1 MGDAYHIGFYV
12 SDIDHMRVLISIEA
26 SLRHQDQGRWRDY
39 HRLESR
45 SLYDYLGNRASILV
59 GHYGRGCSWLK
70 GQLRSLG
77 HCLALMA
84 GVVMDPSLPAA
95 DAR

>member
-1 MGDAYHIGFYV
+1 MWMDY
-12 SDIDHMRVLISIEA
+12 
-26 SLRHQDQGRWRDY
+26 RH
-39 HRLESR
+39 LESR

-59 GHYGRGCSWLK
+59 GRYGRDYSWLK
-70 GQLRSLG
+70 GQLRSLECG
-77 HCLALMA
+77 LASMA